1 MESLKI
7 IKMKTK
13 TIAKVLKNKLNEWL
27 DSIENETLRTD
38 VKKNLLVSGGSIAS
52 MLLREDVN
60 DYDIYIQDMD
70 VLVRLAEYYAKDKV
84 LDGRRRLEYLKNDF
98 PDIDHDNPIGRDGF
112 KFVAEQYI
120 RLSNLKSDQVKLN
133 INGAGERIEQEK
145 DTHYLPVFFSQNAI
159 SLSDD
164 IQIVLRF
171 NGTPEEI
178 HKTFD
183 FIHATNY
190 FTFDEGL
197 VLNKEALESLL
208 TRNLSYQGSL
218 YPVTSMI
225 RVKKFVSR
233 KWTINAGELL
243 KMMFQ
248 ISELDLTDIETLEEQ
263 LIGVDVAYFS
273 TLVNALRNVEKKK
286 ITSSY
291 INTLIDKIFN
301 NYDGDEDEKIV
312 T

>member
-1 MESLKI
+1 
-7 IKMKTK
+7 MKTK

-27 DSIENETLRTD
+27 DSIEDETLRID

>member
-1 MESLKI
+1 
-7 IKMKTK
+7 MKTK

-27 DSIENETLRTD
+27 DSIEDETLRID

-70 VLVRLAEYYAKDKV
+70 VLVRLAEYYAKDKI

>member
-70 VLVRLAEYYAKDKV
+70 VLVRLAEYYAKDKI

>member
-1 MESLKI
+1 
-7 IKMKTK
+7 MKTK

-70 VLVRLAEYYAKDKV
+70 VLVRLAEYYAKDKI